1 MGTFKRTRY
10 IQWTRLQNCNNDGE
24 EISLRIYILS
34 LFLFVGLLVAPAS
47 ASDVGSVKN
56 IEGQA
61 WIIRGE
67 EQLPAAPGLRL
78 MVLDILKTDV
88 DGAMGIILRDDTI
101 ISMGPSSQMVLSEFI
116 FQPDEKH
123 MGMLTKFLKG
133 TFTYISGVMAKLDPE
148 SVKIETPEG
157 MVAIRGTHFL
167 VKVE

>member
-1 MGTFKRTRY
+1 M
-10 IQWTRLQNCNNDGE
+10 
-24 EISLRIYILS
+24 RIYILS
-34 LFLFVGLLVAPAS
+34 LFLFFGLMVAPVS

-56 IEGQA
+56 IDGRA
-61 WIIRGE
+61 WITRGE
-67 EQLPAAPGLRL
+67 EQLPATPGLRL

-101 ISMGPSSQMVLSEFI
+101 ISMGPSSQMVLSEFV
-116 FQPDEKH
+116 FQPEEKH

>member
-1 MGTFKRTRY
+1 MRY
-10 IQWTRLQNCNNDGE
+10 IHCTRLQNCNNDRKE
-24 EISLRIYILS
+24 VSLRIYILS
-34 LFLFVGLLVAPAS
+34 LFLFFGLMVAPVS

-56 IEGQA
+56 IDGRA
-61 WIIRGE
+61 WITRGE
-67 EQLPAAPGLRL
+67 EQLPATPGLRL

-101 ISMGPSSQMVLSEFI
+101 ISMGPSSQMVLSEFV
-116 FQPDEKH
+116 FQPEEKH

>member
-1 MGTFKRTRY
+1 M
-10 IQWTRLQNCNNDGE
+10 
-24 EISLRIYILS
+24 LS
-34 LFLFVGLLVAPAS
+34 LFLFFGLMVAPAS

-67 EQLPAAPGLRL
+67 EQLPAAPGRRL

-116 FQPDEKH
+116 FQPEEKH
-123 MGMLTKFLKG
+123 VGMLTKFLKG
-133 TFTYISGVMAKLDPE
+133 TFTYISGVMAKLDPK

>member
-1 MGTFKRTRY
+1 MKSCF
-10 IQWTRLQNCNNDGE
+10 IF
-24 EISLRIYILS
+24 
-34 LFLFVGLLVAPAS
+34 LFLFVLTAIPVS

-56 IEGQA
+56 LEGQA
-61 WIIRGE
+61 WIVRGE
-67 EQLPAAPGLRL
+67 EQITAKEGDRL
-78 MVLDILKTDV
+78 LVLDILMTGV

-101 ISMGPSSQMVLSEFI
+101 ISMGPSSQMVLSEFV
-116 FQPDEKH
+116 FQTEEKH

>member
-1 MGTFKRTRY
+1 M
-10 IQWTRLQNCNNDGE
+10 
-24 EISLRIYILS
+24 RIYILF
-34 LFLFVGLLVAPAS
+34 LFLFFGLLVAPVS

-67 EQLPAAPGLRL
+67 EQLLATPGFRL

-116 FQPDEKH
+116 FQPEEKH

-133 TFTYISGVMAKLDPE
+133 TFTYISGVMAKLNPE

-167 VKVE
+167 IKVE

>member
-1 MGTFKRTRY
+1 MKSH
-10 IQWTRLQNCNNDGE
+10 I
-24 EISLRIYILS
+24 ILLL
-34 LFLFVGLLVAPAS
+34 LFFVLIVAPVS

-61 WIIRGE
+61 WIIRGG
-67 EQLPAAPGLRL
+67 EQISGKTGARL
-78 MVLDILKTDV
+78 MVSDIMKTGV

-101 ISMGPSSQMVLSEFI
+101 ISMGPSSQMVLSEFV
-116 FQPDEKH
+116 FQPEQKH
-123 MGMLTKFLKG
+123 LGMLTKFLKG

-167 VKVE
+167 IKVE